1 MSEMGL
7 TRADALDALDRAR
20 SRMAGL
26 ARKAD
31 AAGAEVQGMLVQG
44 ATGYVLGKM
53 AGYQPGVAGGIA
65 PLQLAGLPPTL
76 SVAVVG
82 YAAKVFGGGR
92 IGEVGASVAN
102 ACLTVYAYETGRG
115 R

>member
-1 MSEMGL
+1 MSETGL
-7 TRADALDALDRAR
+7 TRADALDALERAR
-20 SRMAGL
+20 ARMQGL

-53 AGYQPGVAGGIA
+53 ASYTPGAQGGIQ
-65 PLQLAGLPPTL
+65 PLQIAGLPPTL

-82 YAAKVFGGGR
+82 YGAKLFGGGR